1 MTETIISALL
11 PIIITLLLG
20 FVAGWHHDFDAKQ
33 GATLNRMVMLYALP
47 LTLFAG
53 MMGIERS
60 ILLQQGTMALLL
72 VCGMVVSY
80 AIVFAVCRYLLKRTL
95 SFSALHALA
104 ITGPAVPFVGV
115 PVLGFLY
122 GNLSTV
128 PIALCSL
135 LMNLVQVPVTL
146 FLLSQD
152 SASGAT
158 GAPRPG
164 FIANLRNTLKE
175 PVVVLPILAFIL
187 LLCNIHIP
195 VQIRSS
201 LQLLGSTTGGVALFA
216 SGVMLY
222 SYHVAFNRSIA
233 ISVAL
238 KNIVLPLLIMGLGVL
253 LGADSHTLNISVITL
268 AIPSASIC
276 VILAVQ
282 YKTAEQEMA
291 SILFFSTIFS
301 IVSMGAFLLF
311 LH

>member
-20 FVAGWHHDFDAKQ
+20 FIAGWHHDFDAKQ

-53 MMGIERS
+53 MMGIQRTL
-60 ILLQQGTMALLL
+60 LLQQGAMAFLLMS
-72 VCGMVVSY
+72 GMIISY
-80 AIVFAVCRYLLKRTL
+80 VIVFIICRYLFHKTL

-115 PVLGFLY
+115 PVLGYLY

-135 LMNLVQVPVTL
+135 MMNLVQVPITL

-152 SASGAT
+152 NANNDANTQSS
-158 GAPRPG
+158 
-164 FIANLRNTLKE
+164 FIGNIKKTFQE
-175 PVVVLPILAFIL
+175 PVVIAPIVAFIL

-195 VQIRSS
+195 TQIRTS

-222 SYHVAFNRSIA
+222 SYKVALNSSIA
-233 ISVAL
+233 VSVIV
-238 KNIVLPLLIMGLGVL
+238 KNVLLPLVILGIGWFIGV
-253 LGADSHTLNISVITL
+253 DRNTLNISVITI
-268 AIPSASIC
+268 AIPTASIC

-301 IVSMGAFLLF
+301 ILSMGAFLLF

>member
-20 FVAGWHHDFDAKQ
+20 FIAGWHHDFDAKQ

-60 ILLQQGTMALLL
+60 ILLQQGAMAILLMS
-72 VCGMVVSY
+72 GMIISY
-80 AIVFAVCRYLLKRTL
+80 AIVYIVCRYLLHKTR

-135 LMNLVQVPVTL
+135 MMNLIQVPITL

-152 SASGAT
+152 NAAT
-158 GAPRPG
+158 GTQTS
-164 FIANLRNTLKE
+164 FIDNIKKTLKE
-175 PVVVLPILAFIL
+175 PVVVAPIVAFIL

-195 VQIRSS
+195 TQIRSS

-222 SYHVAFNRSIA
+222 SYKVAFNRSIA
-233 ISVAL
+233 LSVL
-238 KNIVLPLLIMGLGVL
+238 VKNLILPLAILGIGLLI
-253 LGADSHTLNISVITL
+253 GADNHTLNISVITI
-268 AIPSASIC
+268 AIPTASIC

-282 YKTAEQEMA
+282 YKTAEQEMS

-301 IVSMGAFLLF
+301 IISMGAFLLF